1 MNSLEC
7 VKKKIATAI
16 ALSDVP
22 EDPVH
27 SKNVLKWVLRLD
39 PKADTSLQIAAL
51 GHDIER
57 AIKKRK
63 VRRQDYKNYDQ
74 FKQAHAVNSA
84 VILKKIMAEC
94 RLNKKTIEE
103 VYWLIQHHETGG
115 NKKADLLKNAD
126 ALSFFEVNLPLYYS
140 RNTEEETKKRCLWGL
155 KKLPDELIKIAAN
168 FHYDDKNLTSL
179 LQSCIRQSTHTSLST
194 R

>member
-1 MNSLEC
+1 MNSFEC
-7 VKKKIATAI
+7 VKKRISAVI

-27 SKNVLKWVLRLD
+27 SKNVLKWVLKLD

-63 VRRQDYKNYDQ
+63 VRRQDYKDYDQ
-74 FKQAHAVNSA
+74 FKQTHAQNSA
-84 VILKKIMAEC
+84 VILKEIMTECHLQKKIIDDVC
-94 RLNKKTIEE
+94 RL
-103 VYWLIQHHETGG
+103 VRHHETGG
-115 NKKADLLKNAD
+115 DERTDLLKNAD
-126 ALSFFEVNLPLYYS
+126 AISFFEVNLPLYS
-140 RNTEEETKKRCLWGL
+140 ARNRKEEVQKRCLWGL
-155 KKLPDELIKIAAN
+155 KRLSLELRKVVAGFSYKNEKLGFLMRVCIE
-168 FHYDDKNLTSL
+168 
-179 LQSCIRQSTHTSLST
+179 QSMGIT